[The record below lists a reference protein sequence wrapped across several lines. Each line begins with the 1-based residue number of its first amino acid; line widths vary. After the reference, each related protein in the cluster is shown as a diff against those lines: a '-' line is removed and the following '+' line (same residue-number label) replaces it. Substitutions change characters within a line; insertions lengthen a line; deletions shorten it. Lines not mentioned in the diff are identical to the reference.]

1 MSRDIYEKYQGTK
14 DGEISS
20 GEGEKTFQRNRLL
33 TQDLLGKEI
42 APTMVGL
49 RGSREQLG
57 NAL

>member
-1 MSRDIYEKYQGTK
+1 MKNIRGLKMGRSALGR
-14 DGEISS
+14 
-20 GEGEKTFQRNRLL
+20 GEKTFQRNRLL